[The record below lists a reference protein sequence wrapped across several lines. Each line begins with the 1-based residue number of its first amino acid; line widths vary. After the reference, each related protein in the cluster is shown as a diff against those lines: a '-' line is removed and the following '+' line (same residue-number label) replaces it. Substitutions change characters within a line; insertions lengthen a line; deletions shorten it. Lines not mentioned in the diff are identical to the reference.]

1 MITFLFLLLFPN
13 VNGSVIYTGDQL
25 ADSLFNQTT
34 HIEIGADIVLN
45 PGIWRETQRRIKLGP
60 DQTYNII
67 SDLPGKIINIA
78 SLSKLRSPPSS
89 TLPIGSV
96 DVLDNT
102 TLNFYGII
110 YVCDVPL
117 NIFKDLADYVGYI
130 HLVDNNIY
138 TNYISTNI
146 TLELS
151 PLSDLKSFV
160 NDTAFYFKNF
170 SYIFIDDN
178 NLLIQYLKIQIN
190 MRETTLYN
198 CSFIKREYSN
208 VYNGNDFMNLISQP
222 DVRYINIR
230 NNIIIPD
237 YDNYTVVNY
246 NLFVNGAN
254 DIIIDFN
261 GLKDKIIINGEVLIL
276 LSGYINIIN
285 SVKDPI
291 LNEEAIMPIFGIRN
305 DTKTPFNNLGSLFI
319 ENLIVY
325 GIHNSTF
332 YTNSYT
338 LNIDDC
344 EIPYYPTFEII
355 SPFVISIRR
364 WQVSLND
371 VYLCNY
377 GIDLNVENFRRLLNV
392 TLRNGTYNS
401 FITRDNNTT
410 IIIIILIII
419 VLIILI
425 PIFIGLYV
433 GRIRINNSHKTK
445 NEHQNKLNE
454 TAIQLFG
461 RSCEIEFFQLLGYG
475 SFGRVYKAYW
485 YGQEIALKITTPF
498 RNNVNEGIL
507 GEKLKHVNIV
517 ETYSYKILNKMDDSS
532 SSNPEN
538 ELWIVQEYC
547 NLGDISKSLNSNLFR
562 DPNNNVPLMYNILM
576 TLNDIAQAMKCLNY
590 QKIIHCD
597 LNCKNILLKS
607 KQIDQSDKRR
617 FMAKISDFGMIS
629 YYSQNNND
637 SQSNKTIPLGTL
649 SHMAPEM
656 ISDGLK
662 TSACDVYAFGIIMWE
677 LWSGKQAFEDVQPT
691 AIARMVIFDKKR
703 PTFDDL
709 CPFDYIDLAKRCWSD
724 NNVKRPKWSYIIEKI
739 SEMLFIE
746 RTIVKMTN
754 PIL

>member
-1 MITFLFLLLFPN
+1 MITFLFLLLFPHA
-13 VNGSVIYTGDQL
+13 NGSVIYTGDQL
-25 ADSLFNQTT
+25 AESLFNQTT

-45 PGIWRETQRRIKLGP
+45 PGIWRETQTRIKLGP

-67 SDLPGKIINIA
+67 SDLPGKIINI
-78 SLSKLRSPPSS
+78 SPLSKLRSSPSS

-96 DVLDNT
+96 DILDNT

-117 NIFKDLADYVGYI
+117 NFFKDLADYVGYI

-146 TLELS
+146 TIELS
-151 PLSDLKSFV
+151 PLSNLKSFV

-178 NLLIQYLKIQIN
+178 NLLIQYLKIHIN

-208 VYNGNDFMNLISQP
+208 VYNGNDFMKLINQP
-222 DVRYINIR
+222 NIRYINIMNNINIPNNNDNYIVVYNNLFINGV
-230 NNIIIPD
+230 NNII
-237 YDNYTVVNY
+237 V
-246 NLFVNGAN
+246 
-254 DIIIDFN
+254 DFN
-261 GLKDKIIINGEVLIL
+261 KLQSKIIISSNILIL
-276 LSGYINIIN
+276 WSGSINIIN

-291 LNEEAIMPIFGIRN
+291 LNEEAMMPIFSIQNLINN
-305 DTKTPFNNLGSLFI
+305 DYNTGSLLL
-319 ENLIVY
+319 ENLIIY
-325 GIHNSTF
+325 GSHNPVF
-332 YTNSYT
+332 YTNNYA
-338 LNIDDC
+338 LNIEDC
-344 EIPYYPTFEII
+344 EIPYYPTFEIT
-355 SPFVISIRR
+355 SIVEIAVRR
-364 WQVSLND
+364 WQVTFYD
-371 VYLCNY
+371 VYQCYYDKNIY
-377 GIDLNVENFRRLLNV
+377 TESFRRLLNV

-401 FITRDNNTT
+401 FIIRDNNTT

-425 PIFIGLYV
+425 PIFTGLYIK
-433 GRIRINNSHKTK
+433 RIRINNSHKTN

-461 RSCEIEFFQLLGYG
+461 SSCEIEFFQLLGYG

-629 YYSQNNND
+629 YYSQNNDD

-739 SEMLFIE
+739 LEMLFIE
-746 RTIVKMTN
+746 RTIVKITN